1 MAGDN
6 AVIIKRIK
14 KGGHG
19 GHHGGAWKVA
29 YADFVTAMMA
39 FFLLMWLINTTTPE
53 QKRGIAD
60 YFAPQSIAQ
69 TLSGSGGVLGGKV
82 MGEESARA
90 GGAASVFQKNSPSS
104 PSSKSKSTQAQSSQG
119 GAADSQGEASDT
131 QTQSGENPNS
141 ASASSQDGEFARAA
155 EAIHQ
160 AIRDNPDLA
169 QLSKQVIMEQTP
181 EGLRIQLVDQ
191 DGRPMFQQ
199 GSAEPMP
206 YTKRLLAEIGKIID
220 RLPNRVSISGHTEA
234 KPFSG
239 ASGKTNWELSA
250 ERANAGRALLAAG
263 GLESDRIY
271 EVAGKAG
278 SEPLLPEDPNAS
290 ANRRLSIVLLREAP
304 PVPPGHQL

>member
-6 AVIIKRIK
+6 PIIIKRIK
-14 KGGHG
+14 KSAHV
-19 GHHGGAWKVA
+19 HHGGAWKVA

-39 FFLLMWLINTTTPE
+39 FFLLMWLINTASPE

-69 TLSGSGGVLGGKV
+69 TVSGSGGVLGGKV
-82 MGEESARA
+82 LGRESSRA
-90 GGAASVFQKNSPSS
+90 GGPAAVVQQNSPPVPADQSR
-104 PSSKSKSTQAQSSQG
+104 PTQKGNRQG
-119 GAADSQGEASDT
+119 GDSDST
-131 QTQSGENPNS
+131 STSTEN
-141 ASASSQDGEFARAA
+141 GEFAHAA

-160 AIRDNPDLA
+160 SIRDNPDIA
-169 QLSKQVIMEQTP
+169 ALSQQVMVDQTP

-199 GSAEPMP
+199 GTAEPMP
-206 YTKRLLAEIGKIID
+206 YTKRLLQAVAKIIT

-234 KPFSG
+234 KAFAGPNG
-239 ASGKTNWELSA
+239 MTNWELSSA
-250 ERANAGRALLAAG
+250 RANASRAVLAAA
-263 GLESDRIY
+263 GLDSDRIY

-278 SEPLLPEDPNAS
+278 AEPLLPEDPNAS

-304 PVPPGHQL
+304 PAPLGHQL

>member
-6 AVIIKRIK
+6 PIIIKRIK
-14 KGGHG
+14 KDEHA
-19 GHHGGAWKVA
+19 HHGGAWKVA

-82 MGEESARA
+82 MGQESARA
-90 GGAASVFQKNSPSS
+90 GGAVSIFQKNSPSS
-104 PSSKSKSTQAQSSQG
+104 PANKSHTTDS
-119 GAADSQGEASDT
+119 ADSHGGDAQGQGKGADS
-131 QTQSGENPNS
+131 NS
-141 ASASSQDGEFARAA
+141 QNADDLDRSTSSSQDGDFAHAA

-160 AIRDNPDLA
+160 SIKDNPDIA
-169 QLSKQVIMEQTP
+169 ALSQQVIMDQTP

-199 GSAEPMP
+199 GTSEPMP
-206 YTKRLLAEIGKIID
+206 YTRRLLEEIAKIAS

-239 ASGKTNWELSA
+239 PGGITNWELSSA
-250 ERANAGRALLAAG
+250 RANAGRAILTGAG
-263 GLESDRIY
+263 LDSDRIY

-278 SEPLLPEDPNAS
+278 SEPLLPEDPDAS

-304 PVPPGHQL
+304 PAPLGRQL

>member
-1 MAGDN
+1 MASDG
-6 AVIIKRIK
+6 AVVIKRIK

-60 YFAPQSIAQ
+60 YFAPQSIAE
-69 TLSGSGGVLGGKV
+69 TVSGAGGVMGGKV
-82 MGEESARA
+82 MGEDSSRA

-104 PSSKSKSTQAQSSQG
+104 PANPTHSNQSGTAHG
-119 GAADSQGEASDT
+119 GAANATGQGADAASD
-131 QTQSGENPNS
+131 GHAN
-141 ASASSQDGEFARAA
+141 ASSQDGDFAKAA

-160 AIRDNPDLA
+160 AIQDNPDIA
-169 QLSKQVIMEQTP
+169 ALSHQVIIDNTP
-181 EGLRIQLVDQ
+181 EGLRIQLTDQ

-199 GSAEPMP
+199 GTSEPMP
-206 YTKRLLAEIGKIID
+206 YTKRLLAEIGRIID

-234 KPFSG
+234 AAFEGPNG
-239 ASGKTNWELSA
+239 MTNWELSSA
-250 ERANAGRALLAAG
+250 RANAARALLTAG
-263 GLESDRIY
+263 GLVQDRIY

>member
-1 MAGDN
+1 MAGEN
-6 AVIIKRIK
+6 AVVIKRVK

-69 TLSGSGGVLGGKV
+69 TVSGSGGVLGGKV
-82 MGEESARA
+82 MGEDSAHA
-90 GGAASVFQKNSPSS
+90 GGAQSVMQKQSPPSPPSNTKALASGQ
-104 PSSKSKSTQAQSSQG
+104 TQ
-119 GAADSQGEASDT
+119 GAAGAST
-131 QTQSGENPNS
+131 AS
-141 ASASSQDGEFARAA
+141 ASESHSSQDGDFAHAA

-160 AIRDNPDLA
+160 AVQDNPDIA
-169 QLSKQVIMEQTP
+169 NLSHQVITENTP
-181 EGLRIQLVDQ
+181 QGLRIQLVDQ
-191 DGRPMFQQ
+191 DGRPMFQP

-206 YTKRLLAEIGKIID
+206 YTRKLLAVVGGIISS
-220 RLPNRVSISGHTEA
+220 LSNRVSIAGHTA
-234 KPFSG
+234 GNDDAANGGS
-239 ASGKTNWELSA
+239 WELSA
-250 ERANAGRALLAAG
+250 DRANQARSLLQAG
-263 GLESDRIY
+263 GLSSDRIY

-290 ANRRLSIVLLREAP
+290 ANRRLSILLMKEAP
-304 PVPPGHQL
+304 PAPINTGIGN